1 MADTS
6 SSKLFKPFSTKK
18 SNIIKEIYGQNG
30 EIFSEK
36 FDIEKVIEREQLYY
50 KKMNEETNDKTKDE
64 TTDNEQD
71 YKRLKSFEEFKKYIE
86 MLKQKSKSS
95 DEA

>member
-1 MADTS
+1 MSDTS

-30 EIFSEK
+30 EIFTEK

-50 KKMNEETNDKTKDE
+50 KKMKEE

-71 YKRLKSFEEFKKYIE
+71 YKSLKSFEEFKKYIE

>member
-6 SSKLFKPFSTKK
+6 SSKLFKPFSPTH
-18 SNIIKEIYGQNG
+18 SNIIMEIYGQNG
-30 EIFSEK
+30 EIFSQK
-36 FDIEKVIEREQLYY
+36 FDIEKVMEREQLYY
-50 KKMNEETNDKTKDE
+50 KKMKEMKEMKE
-64 TTDNEQD
+64 TTEKDNQKE

-86 MLKQKSKSS
+86 MLKQKSS

>member
-1 MADTS
+1 MTDTS

-36 FDIEKVIEREQLYY
+36 FDIGKVIEREQLYY
-50 KKMNEETNDKTKDE
+50 KKMKDE

-71 YKRLKSFEEFKKYIE
+71 YKSLKSFEEFKKYIE

>member
-1 MADTS
+1 MTDTS

-36 FDIEKVIEREQLYY
+36 FDIGKVIEREQLYY
-50 KKMNEETNDKTKDE
+50 KKMKDE

-71 YKRLKSFEEFKKYIE
+71 YKSLKSFEEFKKYIE
-86 MLKQKSKSS
+86 MLKSKSS

>member
-6 SSKLFKPFSTKK
+6 SSKLFKPFSPTH
-18 SNIIKEIYGQNG
+18 SNIIREIYGQNG
-30 EIFSEK
+30 EIFSQK

-50 KKMNEETNDKTKDE
+50 KKMKEMKEMKENDN
-64 TTDNEQD
+64 DNQKE

-86 MLKQKSKSS
+86 MLKQKSSC
-95 DEA
+95 EA

>member
-50 KKMNEETNDKTKDE
+50 KKMKEMKEE

-71 YKRLKSFEEFKKYIE
+71 YKSLKSFEEFKKYIE

>member
-6 SSKLFKPFSTKK
+6 SSKLFRKPFSTKQ
-18 SNIIKEIYGQNG
+18 SNIIREIYGQNG

-36 FDIEKVIEREQLYY
+36 FDIEKVIEREQLYF
-50 KKMNEETNDKTKDE
+50 KKMKEMKEETN
-64 TTDNEQD
+64 DNEQD
-71 YKRLKSFEEFKKYIE
+71 YKHLKSFEEFKKYIE
-86 MLKQKSKSS
+86 MLKQKPKSS

>member
-6 SSKLFKPFSTKK
+6 SSKLFKKPFSSTH
-18 SNIIKEIYGQNG
+18 SNIIREIYGQNG
-30 EIFSEK
+30 EIFSQK
-36 FDIEKVIEREQLYY
+36 FDIEKVMEREQLYY
-50 KKMNEETNDKTKDE
+50 KKMKEMKEMKEKDNQKE
-64 TTDNEQD
+64 

-86 MLKQKSKSS
+86 MLKQKSS

>member
-30 EIFSEK
+30 EIFTEK

-50 KKMNEETNDKTKDE
+50 KKMNEETNDE
-64 TTDNEQD
+64 TNDNEQD

>member
-50 KKMNEETNDKTKDE
+50 KKMKEE

-71 YKRLKSFEEFKKYIE
+71 YKSLKSFEEFKKYIE